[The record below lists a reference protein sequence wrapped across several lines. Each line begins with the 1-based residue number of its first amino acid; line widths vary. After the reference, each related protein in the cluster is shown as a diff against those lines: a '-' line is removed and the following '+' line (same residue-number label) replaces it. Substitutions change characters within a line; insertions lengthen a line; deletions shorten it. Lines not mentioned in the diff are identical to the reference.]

1 MKKVL
6 GSLIALALFLVPMN
20 AIAAVKA
27 GDACKK
33 VGTTATAGGKKY
45 TCIKSGKKLVWN
57 KGVAIAKPV
66 PAATPTSTPTPAPS
80 PTPEVTSTP
89 TPTPTP
95 TPTSSPFVEGGSCE
109 KMGKQG
115 NDSSGLLE
123 CRKIVGNKLTYIR
136 ITNNFEPVVNPVSP
150 DPLTTCQLSDK
161 RTTKLWQRPGIAY
174 PPMPIGDFR
183 PTGNFKII
191 VAGFDFS
198 DAVGTTK
205 PSTYWDPDL
214 AVVDDWIKWYSND
227 KVKYSFVKVDKWL
240 RAPRLAT
247 AYENDS
253 EAPKTGAST
262 TLSAAGVTDAEK
274 TSEFLS
280 LLEKEVALTNVDA
293 VWIYHPPTV
302 EGKLTGQWYS
312 RDVNYQSAKYGKI
325 TAALFAIG
333 GDTWHSMRTRTGYLL
348 HEMMHSHGIFGHYI
362 KTPWRI
368 GIMSTAD
375 SWTTA
380 LLSWDAIAQ
389 GWMNPEDLYCV
400 EKSKLTSVDLKLV
413 PLEREQKGNRVAMV
427 KLNDHQVLMVES
439 HRKDK
444 WSDGLAPGFTGVMV
458 TLIDTTKN
466 TTWDNPEGFANPS
479 SIATALKI
487 PGVNH
492 GPYESVGAP
501 HPNPGREYQGVGIIN
516 GIGVSGDK
524 EGWDQDYF
532 MYQGESITYEG
543 IKISLLSTGDND
555 TIRIEKVS

>member
-1 MKKVL
+1 MKKLLAVL
-6 GSLIALALFLVPMN
+6 VTAALFLVPMN

-27 GDACKK
+27 GDTCKK
-33 VGTTATAGGKKY
+33 VGTTATANGKKY
-45 TCIKSGKKLVWN
+45 TCVKNGKKLVWN

-66 PAATPTSTPTPAPS
+66 PTVSPTPTPSPTPS
-80 PTPEVTSTP
+80 PTPEVTATP

-95 TPTSSPFVEGGSCE
+95 TPTSSPFVEGGNCE
-109 KMGKQG
+109 KMGKQS

-123 CRKIVGNKLTYIR
+123 CRKIVGNKLIYVR
-136 ITNNFEPVVNPVSP
+136 ITNKFDPVVNPVSP
-150 DPLTTCQLSDK
+150 DPLTTCQLPDK

-174 PPMPIGDFR
+174 PPMPLADFK
-183 PTGNFKII
+183 PVGNFKII
-191 VAGFDFS
+191 LVGVDFS
-198 DAVGTTK
+198 DAVGNEK
-205 PSTYWDPDL
+205 PSTYWDSDL
-214 AVVDDWIKWYSND
+214 PIVDDWIKWYSNE
-227 KVKYSFVKVDKWL
+227 KVKYNYVKVDKWL

-247 AYENDS
+247 AYENEN
-253 EAPKTGAST
+253 EAPKSGAAT
-262 TLSAAGVTDAEK
+262 TLSKAGVSDADK
-274 TSEFLS
+274 TTELLS
-280 LLEKEVALTNVDA
+280 LLEKEVELTNIAA
-293 VWIYHPPTV
+293 VWIYHPPSV
-302 EGKLTGQWYS
+302 EGKLTGQWYT
-312 RDVNYQSAKYGKI
+312 RDVNYQSAKYGKV
-325 TAALFAIG
+325 TPALFAIG
-333 GDTWHSMRTRTGYLL
+333 GDTWYSKRTRWGYWL

-362 KTPWRI
+362 KIPWRI
-368 GIMSTAD
+368 GLMSTGD
-375 SWTTA
+375 SWSTA

-400 EKSKLTSVDLKLV
+400 EKSKLTLVDLKLV
-413 PLEREQKGNRVAMV
+413 PIEREQKGNRVAMV

-479 SIATALKI
+479 SLAQALKI

-532 MYQGESITYEG
+532 LYQGESITYEG
-543 IKISLLSTGDND
+543 IKITFISTGDND
-555 TIRIEKVS
+555 TVRIEKG

>member
-1 MKKVL
+1 MNKKFLTLFVVTF
-6 GSLIALALFLVPMN
+6 LFLVQLD
-20 AIAAVKA
+20 ASAAVKA
-27 GDACKK
+27 GSSCTKL
-33 VGTTATAGGKKY
+33 GATSTYVGKKY
-45 TCIKSGKKLVWN
+45 TCVKSGKKLVWN
-57 KGVAIAKPV
+57 KGVTVAPPKPT
-66 PAATPTSTPTPAPS
+66 AS
-80 PTPEVTSTP
+80 PTPSPSP

-95 TPTSSPFVEGGSCE
+95 TTTPTPVPTPSPTSSPFVEGGECE

-115 NDSSGLLE
+115 NDSIGLLE
-123 CRKIVGNKLTYIR
+123 CRKIVGNKLIYVR
-136 ITNNFEPVVNPVSP
+136 ITNKFDPVVNPLSP
-150 DPLTTCQLSDK
+150 DPLSTCQLPDM

-174 PPMPIGDFR
+174 PPMPLGDFR
-183 PTGNFKII
+183 STGNFKII
-191 VAGFDFS
+191 VVGFDFS
-198 DAVGTTK
+198 DAVGTVK

-214 AVVDDWIKWYSND
+214 KVVDEWIKWYTND

-253 EAPKTGAST
+253 EAPKTGATT
-262 TLSAAGVTDAEK
+262 TLSAAGVSDAEK
-274 TSEFLS
+274 TSEFLA

-293 VWIYHPPTV
+293 VWIYHPPSV

-312 RDVNYQSAKYGKI
+312 RDVNYQSATYGKV

-333 GDTWHSMRTRTGYLL
+333 GDTWHSMRTRTGYWL
-348 HEMMHSHGIFGHYI
+348 HEMMHSHGIFGHYL
-362 KTPWRI
+362 KVPWRI
-368 GIMSTAD
+368 GLMSTAD
-375 SWTTA
+375 SWSTA
-380 LLSWDAIAQ
+380 LLSWDAISQ

-400 EKSKLTSVDLKLV
+400 EKSKVSTVDLKLV
-413 PLEREQKGNRVAMV
+413 PLEREQKGNRVVMI

-444 WSDGLAPGFTGVMV
+444 WSDGLAPGFTGVMI

-479 SIATALKI
+479 SIAQALKI
-487 PGVNH
+487 PGVDH
-492 GPYESVGAP
+492 GPYQSVGAP
-501 HPNPGREYQGVGIIN
+501 HPNPGNMYQGVGIIN

-524 EGWDQDYF
+524 EGWDQNYF

-555 TIRIEKVS
+555 TIRIEKTP